1 MSKEIDMLLRVYESI
16 KNNGGN
22 EILDVE
28 DFLRYLIDYI
38 SSLGVE
44 GGKLE
49 YNDVM
54 NILLYLYNNGD

>member
-16 KNNGGN
+16 KKDGGN
-22 EILDVE
+22 EILDIE

-44 GGKLE
+44 GSKLE

-54 NILLYLYNNGD
+54 NVLLYLYNGE

>member
-1 MSKEIDMLLRVYESI
+1 MSKEIDMLLRVYEQI
-16 KNNGGN
+16 KNGGGN

-44 GGKLE
+44 GSKLE
-49 YNDVM
+49 YNEIM
-54 NILLYLYNNGD
+54 NVLLYLYNGE

>member
-16 KNNGGN
+16 KNGGGN
-22 EILDVE
+22 EILDIE
-28 DFLRYLIDYI
+28 DFLSYLIDYFGK
-38 SSLGVE
+38 LGNE

-54 NILLYLYNNGD
+54 NVLLYLYNGE